1 MSNRGQSSFIFYTT
15 IIFGEI
21 LELYYLETLK
31 TKQTQNSLLSKA
43 VQIFTKNNR
52 RFPEESASPPPPISL
67 ICFHL
72 FVLYHECLYTYYPSC
87 SLSDLALH
95 DTGENFISVVE
106 LVLNSIVYV

>member
-52 RFPEESASPPPPISL
+52 RFPEGSASPPPPISL